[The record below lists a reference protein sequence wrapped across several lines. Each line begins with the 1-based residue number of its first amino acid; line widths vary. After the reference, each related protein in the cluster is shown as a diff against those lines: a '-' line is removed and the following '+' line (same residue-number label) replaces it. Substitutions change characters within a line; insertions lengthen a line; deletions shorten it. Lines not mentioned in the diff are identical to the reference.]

1 MDWTS
6 WICIISLIIL
16 IPFALKDLF
25 IRFNILIRKKQMEA
39 LEFLEDYDEK
49 IRYLIIYIRIYN
61 AHMQDL
67 SEITSPSVKLIKNDI
82 RQLKKYKGRL
92 TRLIKKVN
100 RSISLVS
107 SIDLP
112 ENLET
117 KRQDTIKLS
126 EERKE
131 KLQELL
137 NIISELKSKMEEYV
151 N

>member
-1 MDWTS
+1 
-6 WICIISLIIL
+6 
-16 IPFALKDLF
+16 
-25 IRFNILIRKKQMEA
+25 MEA